1 MYARPKGQSSVRAGL
16 VRALLAII
24 VAGWGATEA
33 AGAEEP
39 RRARLSNFLWDV
51 ALSAGAEAAAQLLLD
66 LTRQSPEPTTPAAAR
81 YFDVPEEEYATWP
94 KGRRLVLGA
103 IFATKENLR
112 KRTIALVKTL
122 DTEDW
127 ELMERAAA
135 YVVTGTELLSRQG
148 RIGTWSFDGLP
159 LSDMVELEAM
169 GIVGSISVFGA
180 QTTFKPL
187 SKERPYRALRFG
199 NRALLLRFK
208 SPDDHVD
215 WPSTPITS
223 VGQDLLPLLLRAP
236 DLVEPDREYLR
247 ALGEGL
253 AREGPT
259 VELWEVSV
267 DRDARMF
274 RLENQV
280 WAIPGSP

>member
-1 MYARPKGQSSVRAGL
+1 M
-16 VRALLAII
+16 
-24 VAGWGATEA
+24 VAGGAATEG
-33 AGAEEP
+33 AGAKEP

-66 LTRQSPEPTTPAAAR
+66 LTRQSPDPTAPAAAR
-81 YFDVPEEEYATWP
+81 YFEVPEEEYETWP

-103 IFATKENLR
+103 IFATKEDFR

-127 ELMERAAA
+127 ELMERAAG

-148 RIGTWSFDGLP
+148 MSGSFSFDGLP
-159 LSDMVELEAM
+159 VSDMVELEAM
-169 GIVGSISVFGA
+169 GIVGSASGLGVLK
-180 QTTFKPL
+180 TFKPH
-187 SKERPYRALRFG
+187 SKERPNRALRFG
-199 NRALLLRFK
+199 DQALLLRFK
-208 SPDDHVD
+208 SPAEEVA

-223 VGQDLLPLLLRAP
+223 VGQELLPLLLRAP

-267 DRDARMF
+267 DRDARTF

-280 WAIPGSP
+280 WAIPGTP